1 MKIVVTLTDTEI
13 QEILLKAVSARFPG
27 IQFERIDPGP
37 VYFSIPDEVKVI
49 ATFEQFGEKPE

>member
-27 IQFERIDPGP
+27 IQFERIDPG
-37 VYFSIPDEVKVI
+37 YFSIPDKVEVI
-49 ATFEQFGEKPE
+49 ATFEQFEEKPE

>member
-27 IQFERIDPGP
+27 IQFERIDPG
-37 VYFSIPDEVKVI
+37 YFSIPDEIKVI
-49 ATFEQFGEKPE
+49 ATFEQFEEKPE